1 MPRLPNQ
8 PMIIISLFTSYEE
21 KRVAVGYSFS
31 SAVTSLNMGD
41 HSGTQVN
48 APVDFDVTPGAS
60 AWLDA

>member
-1 MPRLPNQ
+1 
-8 PMIIISLFTSYEE
+8 MIIISLFTSYEE